1 MMESL
6 KTTLLVF
13 LVKTS
18 RTRACECTDEYTYFP
33 EIYDFEDPDVILEY
47 GYCEYRP
54 NKPCRYIWE
63 SLIRAD
69 LEVVDYECY
78 APEDRRC
85 DLSLAMTQ
93 RTFYLKEKAA
103 LQGNVTGV
111 TTCDDDMKGAL
122 KSVFEYCGSAKVC
135 LGSEGEPGSFRD
147 IEEQWK
153 QWLKVT
159 HHCDFEEA

>member
-78 APEDRRC
+78 APEDHRC

-103 LQGNVTGV
+103 LQSNVTV
-111 TTCDDDMKGAL
+111 TTCDEDMKGAL

-135 LGSEGEPGSFRD
+135 LGSEGEQGPFRD
-147 IEEQWK
+147 IEEKWK
-153 QWLKVT
+153 QWLKDT